1 MEVISKNNQKRI
13 LILGESFG
21 DLNGATRV
29 TSTKAITECL
39 LWVMERKNFR
49 KIVENITQKNFE
61 QSNFI
66 ESILI
71 LVNIDHHKKHFYV
84 LLFIKID
91 SKEDNSLLEKVILLI
106 VYI

>member
-1 MEVISKNNQKRI
+1 
-13 LILGESFG
+13 
-21 DLNGATRV
+21 
-29 TSTKAITECL
+29 
-39 LWVMERKNFR
+39 MERKIFR

-61 QSNFI
+61 QSKNFI

-84 LLFIKID
+84 LLFIKKD

>member
-1 MEVISKNNQKRI
+1 
-13 LILGESFG
+13 
-21 DLNGATRV
+21 
-29 TSTKAITECL
+29 
-39 LWVMERKNFR
+39 MERKNFR

-84 LLFIKID
+84 LLFIKKD